1 MALAKSLQYLRDY
14 VAIPS
19 VNPMGRT
26 DLPQEIAGEARLA
39 THLQEQLKGMGFD
52 AVCIGEG
59 TRRSVVAEIS
69 VPEPIDT
76 LLLASHIDTVPVDGM
91 EIDPFDPVIEG
102 GHLQGRGSCD
112 TKAGMAAFIEA
123 LERVTRSGRLRR
135 NVILLGEADEE
146 FGSLGVRDTLAH
158 FETVTGSSMR
168 PDWVLATEPT
178 NLRIVNAHKGVALVR
193 LESHGRACHS
203 SVPNN
208 GRSALVQLAHAIL
221 ALQEHATELEA
232 HPHPLLGP
240 PTLSIGLA
248 GGGSAPNIV
257 PESAWLQMDR
267 RLLPGEGADE
277 IRVGIETALQRSG
290 VRDVEIA
297 SLSVE
302 KMALETDSGH
312 RSVRACQTALARTG
326 LATEAEAVAF
336 ATDAGEFSDRG
347 IPGIVFGPGS
357 IEQAHTSR
365 EFISTSQVETATEV
379 FVALLEGVD

>member
-1 MALAKSLQYLRDY
+1 MALSKSLQYLRDY
-14 VAIPS
+14 IAIPS

-26 DLPQEIAGEARLA
+26 DLPQEIAGETRLA
-39 THLQEQLKGMGFD
+39 THLQEQLKAMGFD

-69 VPEPIDT
+69 CSQPIDT
-76 LLLASHIDTVPVDGM
+76 LLLASHIDTVPIDGM
-91 EIDPFDPVIEG
+91 EIDPFDPVIEKDRI
-102 GHLQGRGSCD
+102 QGRGSCD
-112 TKAGMAAFIEA
+112 TKAGMAAFVEA

-135 NVILLGEADEE
+135 NVVLLGEADEE
-146 FGSLGVRDTLAH
+146 FGSLGVRDSLAH
-158 FETVTGSSMR
+158 FETTAGTSMR
-168 PDWVLATEPT
+168 PDWVIATEPT

-193 LESHGRACHS
+193 LESRGRACHS
-203 SVPNN
+203 SEPSN

-221 ALQEHATELEA
+221 ALQEHADELENHA
-232 HPHPLLGP
+232 HPLLGP

-267 RLLPGEGADE
+267 RLLPDEGAE
-277 IRVGIETALQRSG
+277 EVRAGVETALQRAG

-302 KMALETDSGH
+302 KVALETDPQH
-312 RSVRACQTALARTG
+312 RSVRACQSALARTG
-326 LATEAEAVAF
+326 LPTETQAVAF
-336 ATDAGEFSDRG
+336 GTDAGEFSNGG

-365 EFISTSQVETATEV
+365 EFISTSQVERATEA
-379 FVALLEGVD
+379 FVALLEGAD